1 MKIKEV
7 TFTREEL
14 EDYKILLKAYRTVFS
29 CDDAIKCRGINCNRC
44 PLNGLSNEEA
54 LKYIEEH
61 LEEE

>member
-14 EDYKILLKAYRTVFS
+14 DDYRRYSKVYPTTSICNCT
-29 CDDAIKCRGINCNRC
+29 IECRGIDHERC